1 MKCDE
6 DDEATTDLQSLEL
19 NTVYGF
25 AYITLSC
32 SFLCVYLCHPC
43 EPQLTDE
50 AYDAIKGIFSG
61 ILCLFACT

>member
-1 MKCDE
+1 MPSKKIKCDE

-19 NTVYGF
+19 NTVYEF

-32 SFLCVYLCHPC
+32 GFLSFLCVYLCHPC

-50 AYDAIKGIFSG
+50 A
-61 ILCLFACT
+61 L

>member
-19 NTVYGF
+19 NTVYEF

-50 AYDAIKGIFSG
+50 A
-61 ILCLFACT
+61 L